1 MKTHALPALLSAS
14 LLLGLA
20 APRALPARPPA
31 RVPTT
36 EDLPFRCFTPAW
48 YDSFEVVSARYE
60 RAGHRLVWV
69 LQARKDTPVPACEA
83 SLTDGDGAE
92 MAANKVRY
100 DPARARV
107 EAGSRLRA
115 VVSLGNIAVRDVAKV
130 LVRQRR

>member
-48 YDSFEVVSARYE
+48 YDSFEVVSARYD

-83 SLTDGDGAE
+83 SLADGDEGELATSR
-92 MAANKVRY
+92 VQY

-115 VVSLGNIAVRDVAKV
+115 VVPLGT
-130 LVRQRR
+130 